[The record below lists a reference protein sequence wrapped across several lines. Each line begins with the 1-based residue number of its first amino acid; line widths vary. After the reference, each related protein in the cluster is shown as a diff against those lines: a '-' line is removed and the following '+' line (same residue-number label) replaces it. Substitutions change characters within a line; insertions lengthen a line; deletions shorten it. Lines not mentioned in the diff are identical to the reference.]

1 MDNFFIKENDD
12 KNFGSYVNCYT
23 SLVEGYYLDQNEK
36 KYNKCFEKCKNC
48 DGKGIITEHKCTECN
63 PDFTLN
69 GTNCYEICPY
79 YYYFDT
85 EGVYHCTEEEK
96 CPFKYKLIRE
106 KRQCIDDCKND
117 DIYNFTHKGI
127 CLDHEYI
134 PNCTNSSMYIDK
146 ETNEC
151 VEECLALDFLFNYCG
166 LRNNTPLNQ
175 DQVITMLIDAIENG
189 TLTGYIQEIL
199 EGKSNDYLVM
209 EDSITYHLTTLKGN
223 NLMTRSIVNI
233 SSIDLGDCE
242 NKLRDKYNIDSSL
255 DLIIL
260 KIDYYLNYSLIPV
273 IGYEV
278 FHPLTLQKLD
288 LSICKDNVLNV
299 NVPTQTI
306 NESSIYIYDPDSSYY
321 TDECS
326 STTIDTNYDIILS
339 DRQNYFIAN
348 NLSICEKNCVLKEY
362 DSENKQ
368 SICSCNIKN
377 FLLISS
383 EIHNKT
389 DLFFSEFSKK
399 EGGSTSSMQC
409 ASTLFSKDGISK
421 NIAFYVYLILLI
433 ALIICCI
440 QFYRKG
446 FNLLKSYI
454 NQILIIKEKKTEED
468 IQKVENVDDFDDK
481 MDSKTIEKIL
491 KLRTPKNTRFDFKGA
506 IAKDDIN
513 YHDNYSNNQKSIN
526 KLEIYNFQ
534 GSNSNFNYHLETEK
548 GANYS
553 EFEINSFTYKEA
565 MGVDMRTFCQIYL
578 SFIKYY
584 HPFLFLCYKKK
595 DFNSIYIKL
604 SLIFISFSLHYFV
617 NSLFITNSILHDI
630 YVSGNT
636 NDIGKFIPYI
646 IISFII
652 CNVVD
657 KLIRYFSLSDK
668 NIYSIY
674 KEALYN
680 NAKIRATQVR
690 KLLLIKYIIF
700 YVLGFFSTL
709 IFGYYLATFGAVY
722 QNTQYILIKNVLISY
737 VMSLLLPFIIILLPS
752 VFRRFALKDATR
764 QWMFDLSR
772 ILQNI

>member
-1 MDNFFIKENDD
+1 
-12 KNFGSYVNCYT
+12 
-23 SLVEGYYLDQNEK
+23 
-36 KYNKCFEKCKNC
+36 
-48 DGKGIITEHKCTECN
+48 
-63 PDFTLN
+63 
-69 GTNCYEICPY
+69 
-79 YYYFDT
+79 
-85 EGVYHCTEEEK
+85 
-96 CPFKYKLIRE
+96 
-106 KRQCIDDCKND
+106 
-117 DIYNFTHKGI
+117 
-127 CLDHEYI
+127 
-134 PNCTNSSMYIDK
+134 
-146 ETNEC
+146 
-151 VEECLALDFLFNYCG
+151 
-166 LRNNTPLNQ
+166 
-175 DQVITMLIDAIENG
+175 
-189 TLTGYIQEIL
+189 
-199 EGKSNDYLVM
+199 M
-209 EDSITYHLTTLKGN
+209 EDSITYHLTTLKGK
-223 NLMTRSIVNI
+223 NLMTRSIFNV
-233 SSIDLGDCE
+233 SSIELGDCE

-348 NLSICEKNCVLKEY
+348 NLSICENNCVLKEY

-389 DLFFSEFSKK
+389 DLFLSEFSKK

-548 GANYS
+548 EANYS

-652 CNVVD
+652 CYVVD

-700 YVLGFFSTL
+700 YVLEFFSTL

>member
-1 MDNFFIKENDD
+1 MKSI
-12 KNFGSYVNCYT
+12 
-23 SLVEGYYLDQNEK
+23 
-36 KYNKCFEKCKNC
+36 
-48 DGKGIITEHKCTECN
+48 
-63 PDFTLN
+63 
-69 GTNCYEICPY
+69 
-79 YYYFDT
+79 
-85 EGVYHCTEEEK
+85 
-96 CPFKYKLIRE
+96 
-106 KRQCIDDCKND
+106 
-117 DIYNFTHKGI
+117 
-127 CLDHEYI
+127 
-134 PNCTNSSMYIDK
+134 
-146 ETNEC
+146 
-151 VEECLALDFLFNYCG
+151 FN
-166 LRNNTPLNQ
+166 
-175 DQVITMLIDAIENG
+175 V
-189 TLTGYIQEIL
+189 
-199 EGKSNDYLVM
+199 
-209 EDSITYHLTTLKGN
+209 
-223 NLMTRSIVNI
+223 
-233 SSIDLGDCE
+233 SSIELGDCE

-348 NLSICEKNCVLKEY
+348 NLSICENNCVLKEY

-506 IAKDDIN
+506 IGKDDIN

-548 GANYS
+548 EANYS

-652 CNVVD
+652 CYVVD

-722 QNTQYILIKNVLISY
+722 QNTQFILVKNFLISY
-737 VMSLLLPFIIILLPS
+737 AISLVFPFIIILLPS

-772 ILQNI
+772 ILQSI

>member
-1 MDNFFIKENDD
+1 
-12 KNFGSYVNCYT
+12 
-23 SLVEGYYLDQNEK
+23 
-36 KYNKCFEKCKNC
+36 
-48 DGKGIITEHKCTECN
+48 
-63 PDFTLN
+63 
-69 GTNCYEICPY
+69 
-79 YYYFDT
+79 
-85 EGVYHCTEEEK
+85 
-96 CPFKYKLIRE
+96 
-106 KRQCIDDCKND
+106 
-117 DIYNFTHKGI
+117 
-127 CLDHEYI
+127 
-134 PNCTNSSMYIDK
+134 
-146 ETNEC
+146 
-151 VEECLALDFLFNYCG
+151 
-166 LRNNTPLNQ
+166 
-175 DQVITMLIDAIENG
+175 
-189 TLTGYIQEIL
+189 
-199 EGKSNDYLVM
+199 
-209 EDSITYHLTTLKGN
+209 
-223 NLMTRSIVNI
+223 
-233 SSIDLGDCE
+233 
-242 NKLRDKYNIDSSL
+242 
-255 DLIIL
+255 
-260 KIDYYLNYSLIPV
+260 
-273 IGYEV
+273 
-278 FHPLTLQKLD
+278 
-288 LSICKDNVLNV
+288 
-299 NVPTQTI
+299 
-306 NESSIYIYDPDSSYY
+306 
-321 TDECS
+321 
-326 STTIDTNYDIILS
+326 
-339 DRQNYFIAN
+339 
-348 NLSICEKNCVLKEY
+348 
-362 DSENKQ
+362 
-368 SICSCNIKN
+368 
-377 FLLISS
+377 
-383 EIHNKT
+383 
-389 DLFFSEFSKK
+389 
-399 EGGSTSSMQC
+399 
-409 ASTLFSKDGISK
+409 
-421 NIAFYVYLILLI
+421 
-433 ALIICCI
+433 
-440 QFYRKG
+440 
-446 FNLLKSYI
+446 
-454 NQILIIKEKKTEED
+454 
-468 IQKVENVDDFDDK
+468 

-506 IAKDDIN
+506 IGKDDIN

-548 GANYS
+548 EANYS

-652 CNVVD
+652 CYVVD